1 MSDQATSTRPNVFLR
16 ALRRIRNW
24 GELGGRSA
32 DLQLAPDLP
41 ETDLPKVRS
50 LMHACA
56 EGRGSV
62 TSMRSRAAQLGYAY
76 LSLNR
81 EGRLRFLTLL
91 TGEFG
96 LDTAAL
102 VQAVK
107 RHAAQDTPETYELL
121 QRQAQPPRVQVVRTL
136 NSLPDGFRFLVDL
149 RADLLSFLPDHP
161 ELAKLD
167 HDLRSLFES
176 WFDVSLL
183 SFETISWDSPASL
196 LEKIVNYEA
205 VHAVSSWRDLKNR
218 LEADRRCYGFF
229 HPKIPGEPLIFV
241 EVALTR
247 GKPATIGELL
257 DENAPV
263 IDPQS
268 TDTAIFYSISN
279 TQTGLRG
286 VSFGSFLLKEVTAD
300 LAREFPQL
308 NHFLTLSPIP
318 GFRRWLDGKLAAGA
332 PLLNEAEERAAAS
345 LAPAVD
351 GSADADPAGALA
363 RLLASDWQEDEDA
376 REFLKAP
383 LERLAAHYLLKVRRR
398 PNVPH
403 DPVARFHLTNGAS
416 VEGLLFMADSSERG
430 MASSYGMMVNYR
442 YEPDSLEANHERLLG
457 RDEVTAT
464 SEVQRLA
471 LTAGLEAG

>member
-161 ELAKLD
+161 ELSKLD
-167 HDLRSLFES
+167 HDLRSLFAS
-176 WFDVSLL
+176 WFAVSLL

-196 LEKIVNYEA
+196 LEKIVDYEA

-218 LEADRRCYGFF
+218 LEADRRCYAFF

-247 GKPATIGELL
+247 GKPATIGDLL

-263 IDPQS
+263 IDPQT

-308 NHFLTLSPIP
+308 TNFLTLSPIP

-332 PLLNEAEERAAAS
+332 TLLNEAEDRTAFKI
-345 LAPAVD
+345 
-351 GSADADPAGALA
+351 AGGTSEGAFA
-363 RLLASDWQEDEDA
+363 RLLASNWHENEEA

-383 LERLAAHYLLKVRRR
+383 LERLAAHYLLKVRRHPNR
-398 PNVPH
+398 PL

-416 VEGLLFMADSSERG
+416 VEGLLFLADTSERG
-430 MASSYGMMVNYR
+430 MEGSYGMMVNYR
-442 YEPDSLEANHERLLG
+442 YEPENLEANHERLLG
-457 RDEVTAT
+457 QDEVSAT

-471 LTAGLEAG
+471 LSAGL